1 MDRSNSL
8 GEEKISRLLWK
19 FSLPAITGMVVN
31 AFYNVIDSIFVGRG
45 VGEIGLAAV
54 TIAFPVMIV
63 LMGLGM
69 LVGVGAASVISL
81 RIGERKEQ
89 EAEKILGNA
98 FTLSLIFSITFTSGV
113 LLFLDPILILLGA
126 EPAVLPY
133 ARDFTKVIVLG
144 SVFMYVGFGLNNIVR
159 AEGNPKMAMSTTLI
173 SAGLNIMLNP
183 LFIFTLNLGIS
194 GSALATV
201 VSQGV
206 SAVWI
211 FSYFLRGKSRLK
223 LRKGN
228 FVLDKKIVF
237 SIFKIGMS
245 PFLMQIASSM
255 TTVLFNFTLLRY
267 SGELAVASIGI
278 INRMGM
284 LMLMPI
290 FGLSQGLQPII
301 GYNYGARNYSRVIKA
316 LKMAIYAATLF
327 STLGFVVIQIF
338 DKEIIMLFNDNPE
351 LVLLGSEAMRIN
363 LCMLPVIGFQIIGAN
378 YFQAVGKAGYA
389 IVLSMSRQLILLIP
403 LLLLLPMILGLN
415 GVWLASPISDFSAAL
430 LTGLF
435 LFWELRK
442 LGQMQLKN
450 TEDIHKNEP

>member
-1 MDRSNSL
+1 MGGIMNRSQSL
-8 GEEKISRLLWK
+8 GEEKISTLLWR

-45 VGEIGLAAV
+45 VGEIGLTAV

-69 LVGVGAASVISL
+69 LVGVGAAAVVSL
-81 RIGERKEQ
+81 RIGEKKQQ

-98 FTLSLIFSITFTSGV
+98 FTLSMLLAIGFSACI
-113 LLFLDPILILLGA
+113 LLFLDPILKILGA
-126 EPAVLPY
+126 EPNVLPY
-133 ARDFTKVIVLG
+133 ARDFTRIIVLG

-159 AEGNPKMAMSTTLI
+159 AEGNPRMAMSTTLI
-173 SAGLNIMLNP
+173 SAGLNILLNP
-183 LFIFTLNLGIS
+183 LFIFIFHLGVG

-211 FSYFLRGKSRLK
+211 FIYFLRGKSLIK
-223 LRKGN
+223 LRKVN
-228 FVLDKKIVF
+228 LILDKKIVL

-245 PFLMQIASSM
+245 PFLMQIASSV
-255 TTVLFNFTLLRY
+255 TTILFNYTLLRY

-278 INRMGM
+278 INRIGM

-290 FGLSQGLQPII
+290 FGISQGLQPII
-301 GYNYGARNYSRVIKA
+301 GYNYGAGNYSRVIKA
-316 LKMAIYAATLF
+316 LKIGIYAATLV
-327 STLGFVVIQIF
+327 STAGFLLVQIF
-338 DKEIIMLFNDNPE
+338 DKQIIMLFNDNPE
-351 LVLLGSEAMRIN
+351 LILMGSAAMRIN

-403 LLLLLPMILGLN
+403 LLLLLPTLLGID
-415 GVWLASPISDFSAAL
+415 GVWLASPISDFTAAL
-430 LTGLF
+430 LTGVF
-435 LFWELRK
+435 LFWELSK
-442 LGQMQLKN
+442 LSRM
-450 TEDIHKNEP
+450 